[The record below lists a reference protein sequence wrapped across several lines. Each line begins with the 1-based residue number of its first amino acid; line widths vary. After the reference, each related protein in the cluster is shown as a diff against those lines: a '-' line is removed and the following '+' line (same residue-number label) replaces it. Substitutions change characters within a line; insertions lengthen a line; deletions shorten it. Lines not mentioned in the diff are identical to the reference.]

1 MAKSPTQ
8 IIYVEDDASTA
19 EVLILYLEQQGHKVF
34 HYRDGLAAHRA
45 LINLNF
51 DLAIFDIMLPN
62 IDGKALLS
70 IAVEKSI
77 PSIMV
82 TAKVAEDDRIEGF
95 DLGADDYV
103 CKPYSPREL
112 TSRVNALLKRS
123 HRGHQIKKLTYS
135 DIEIDLDAK
144 QAFLRTQPLT
154 LTGVEFDLLATM
166 ANKPNHV
173 FSRAQLLEQIWHN
186 SEDVTERAIDTHL
199 ANLRKKL
206 GDSKQEPK
214 YIATRYGQGYVFIA
228 QGENNEA

>member
-1 MAKSPTQ
+1 MTKSTIQ
-8 IIYVEDDASTA
+8 IIYVEDDLSTA
-19 EVLILYLEQQGHKVF
+19 EVLILYLEQQGYKVF
-34 HYRDGLAAHRA
+34 HFDDGQAAHRA
-45 LINLNF
+45 LTNLNF

-62 IDGKALLS
+62 IDGKTLLS
-70 IAVEKSI
+70 LAVQKSI

-82 TAKVAEDDRIEGF
+82 TAKVTEDDRIDGF

-123 HRGHQIKKLTYS
+123 RQGHQIKKLS
-135 DIEIDLDAK
+135 FLDVHIDLNAK
-144 QAFLRTQPLT
+144 QVYLGSEVLNLT
-154 LTGVEFDLLATM
+154 SVEFNLLTTM

-173 FSRAQLLEQIWHN
+173 FSRTQLLEKVWQN
-186 SEDVTERAIDTHL
+186 SEEVTERAIDTHL

-228 QGENNEA
+228 QGDNCEA